1 MRDMARSD
9 GRLGVLNVLVAA
21 LVGVLAFAA
30 ALSFGV
36 PAPDPALWDE
46 AAVAAGLRPPRSVVP
61 GLWRLLAG
69 WTFPLLGVRGA
80 FDALSLAGAAFGG
93 LAAALLC
100 LVVRQVLALTIR
112 VERHYPFWSGLVAP
126 FFSAFAALAFAF
138 SDPFAQVVRTLSPD
152 LVRLVLL
159 LLAVHGSLRWFALGG
174 AWRLLALMAAMGLLA
189 SETPLGFLLPPLFA
203 LAYLAV
209 RGCVADG
216 LFPWPERLPEMEAMP
231 KWLMLFVFLGGL
243 AAGAWADVWFFESH
257 GGLEANGL
265 AHADVWLRYAAGLWR
280 VAAGAATGVGWM
292 LGLSFCVLPLVVA
305 VRLQPLAVRDD
316 RPLPFLLGLSMLAV
330 GLLALLQTEAFPATR
345 FWTLFPDAPPVRGGF
360 LLAAFS
366 ACASSTLGLCGA
378 AFAFE
383 CRRTYLKGKL
393 GSPGPVLRWTVPACA
408 LLLLAVM
415 AARLPRPAEAEMRRV
430 VADAVRETV
439 RECAGATRVFTDGH
453 LDAALELE
461 ALAGGRTLRTVN
473 MMSGASPWETALRRR
488 GLDGA
493 DREAAETGAP
503 VLLRTWASERPE
515 RMAESALQLGLEL
528 WKRDRR
534 EMPRSSGLV
543 ARTAGM
549 DEAEAARGVAAS
561 AALAKRAM
569 AASDAAAAASEVP
582 PPAVSEALSA
592 VAWRLSRFARLRED
606 MALADGLEQ
615 HDSALRRMLTAVEYE
630 RMRTFMQ
637 MTPREGLRL
646 ALGRADFAAA
656 RSYAVAVLAFDEDD
670 PEANF
675 GMGMGELTTGR
686 CREAEVHLRRCLVR
700 RPDEPAVLNNLS
712 IACRKLGRYAESEDY
727 ARRALERLPDSP
739 EVKRTLAD
747 ILAVRKRLGK

>member
-9 GRLGVLNVLVAA
+9 GRLGALNVLVAA

-30 ALSFGV
+30 ALAFGV

-292 LGLSFCVLPLVVA
+292 LGLCFCVLPLVVA

-461 ALAGGRTLRTVN
+461 ARAGGRTLRAVN

-534 EMPRSSGLV
+534 EMPKASGLV
-543 ARTAGM
+543 ARTKGIDDA
-549 DEAEAARGVAAS
+549 EAERGVARAVELS
-561 AALAKRAM
+561 KRILEVAPKADEVPAALAA
-569 AASDAAAAASEVP
+569 
-582 PPAVSEALSA
+582 ALSA
-592 VAWRLSRFARLRED
+592 VNWRLSRFARMRDD
-606 MALADGLEQ
+606 MKLAGDLEENN
-615 HDSALRRMLTAVEYE
+615 SALKRMLTAVENE

-637 MTPREGLRL
+637 MTPREGLHM
-646 ALGRADFAAA
+646 ALSRADFTVARRYAA
-656 RSYAVAVLAFDEDD
+656 AVLAYDEEDA
-670 PEANF
+670 EANF
-675 GMGMGELTTGR
+675 GMGMAELSLGR
-686 CREAEVHLRRCLVR
+686 YAAAENYLKRCLVR
-700 RPDEPAVLNNLS
+700 RPEEPAVLNNLS
-712 IACRKLGRYAESEDY
+712 IICRKLGRYKESEDY
-727 ARRALERLPDSP
+727 ARRAIRRLPDSP

-747 ILAVRKRLGK
+747 ILAITEKGKK